1 MCMCVCVY
9 VCGGSFSWWVVAL
22 AMIMLRER
30 VTPARQ
36 TVRACMPSVLCRIP
50 PETQFI
56 RAFTNLCCGMQG
68 TGIEAGSFP
77 GSHDP
82 FHVHVEM
89 GVTTVVKKGE
99 GWRCL
104 R

>member
-1 MCMCVCVY
+1 
-9 VCGGSFSWWVVAL
+9 
-22 AMIMLRER
+22 
-30 VTPARQ
+30 
-36 TVRACMPSVLCRIP
+36 
-50 PETQFI
+50 
-56 RAFTNLCCGMQG
+56 MQG

-99 GWRCL
+99 
-104 R
+104 